1 MITIVTQ
8 GVMSPLYKFPS
19 REYSFRS
26 TVILIRIVC
35 VNANAREF
43 SRLFLPTLPLN
54 RAVHRRHRHRR
65 RRRWRKG
72 ASTFWFYGDPS
83 SHRAY
88 LYLRFFATRESLY
101 GFIVNETT
109 TWIKKLDSDDSGGG
123 VGNDWPR
130 AQINSRLDACTWR
143 LRNNMKSD
151 GLLRVY
157 CHWRVTQ

>member
-1 MITIVTQ
+1 MITMVTQ

-35 VNANAREF
+35 ERERERILA
-43 SRLFLPTLPLN
+43 SLSPNLTVKRSSASSSSSTSVSSVKKRREYFLVLRRPIESPRVFVPT
-54 RAVHRRHRHRR
+54 
-65 RRRWRKG
+65 
-72 ASTFWFYGDPS
+72 
-83 SHRAY
+83 
-88 LYLRFFATRESLY
+88 FFATREPLY
-101 GFIVNETT
+101 RFIVNETT
-109 TWIKKLDSDDSGGG
+109 TWIKKLDSDDSGGGG

-151 GLLRVY
+151 GFLRVY
-157 CHWRVTQ
+157 CHWHI